1 MDTLITHNARTAHRG
16 MVWSDGAILGPMSGG
31 GSAWRDAERPHL
43 VYRGRWLTVMVWQA
57 RRPGSLTSL
66 VARLLVAQA
75 GASAAIG
82 LSYSRRNVPWLVLT
96 LIVAVAL
103 CGLAG
108 LARSGSHSTW
118 LIAVSIES
126 GLAAVGLFWFAYARY
141 MGGTLFALITLATL
155 LHPAVARAFAAAP
168 RRNGQAREH
177 PAVAESAPEG
187 VGDPAVG

>member
-1 MDTLITHNARTAHRG
+1 
-16 MVWSDGAILGPMSGG
+16 
-31 GSAWRDAERPHL
+31 
-43 VYRGRWLTVMVWQA
+43 MVWQA
-57 RRPGSLTSL
+57 RTPGSLTSL

-82 LSYSRRNVPWLVLT
+82 LGYSRRNVPWLVLT

-118 LIAVSIES
+118 LVAIAIES
-126 GLAAVGLFWFAYARY
+126 GLAAVGLFRFGYARY
-141 MGGTLFALITLATL
+141 MGGTLLALITLVTL
-155 LHPAVARAFAAAP
+155 LHPAVARAFATAP
-168 RRNGQAREH
+168 RRTGHMHEH
-177 PAVAESAPEG
+177 AAVGESAPEG

>member
-1 MDTLITHNARTAHRG
+1 
-16 MVWSDGAILGPMSGG
+16 
-31 GSAWRDAERPHL
+31 
-43 VYRGRWLTVMVWQA
+43 MVWQA
-57 RRPGSLTSL
+57 RTPDSVASL

-82 LSYSRRNVPWLVLT
+82 LAYSRRNVPWLVLT

-118 LIAVSIES
+118 LVAIAVES
-126 GLAAVGLFWFAYARY
+126 GLVAVGLFRFAYARY
-141 MGGTLFALITLATL
+141 MGGTLLAIVTLVTL
-155 LHPAVARAFAAAP
+155 LHPAEARAFAAAP
-168 RRNGQAREH
+168 RRAGMMREH
-177 PAVAESAPEG
+177 AAITDGAAEG

>member
-1 MDTLITHNARTAHRG
+1 
-16 MVWSDGAILGPMSGG
+16 
-31 GSAWRDAERPHL
+31 
-43 VYRGRWLTVMVWQA
+43 MVWQA
-57 RRPGSLTSL
+57 RTPDSVTSL

-82 LSYSRRNVPWLVLT
+82 LGYSRRNVPWLVLT

-108 LARSGSHSTW
+108 LVRSGSHSTW
-118 LIAVSIES
+118 LVAISVES
-126 GLAAVGLFWFAYARY
+126 GLVAVGLFRFAYARY
-141 MGGTLFALITLATL
+141 MGGTLLAIVALGTL

-168 RRNGQAREH
+168 RRDGQVREH
-177 PAVAESAPEG
+177 AAIAEGAAEG